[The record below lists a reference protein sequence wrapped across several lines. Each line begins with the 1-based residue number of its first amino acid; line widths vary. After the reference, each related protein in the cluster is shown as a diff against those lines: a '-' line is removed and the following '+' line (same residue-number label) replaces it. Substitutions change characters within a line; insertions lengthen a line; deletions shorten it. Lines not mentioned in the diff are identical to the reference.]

1 MTEQKVPLCDP
12 KAEYEEI
19 RDEVDKAVLRVLASG
34 QYILGPEV
42 ERFEEEVA
50 DYLGVKH
57 AIGVS
62 NGSDALYLALQAL
75 GVGAGDEVIVPAFT
89 FFATAGSVVR
99 AGAVPVFA
107 DVRADTQNL
116 DPAEFA
122 RRITAR
128 TKAVIP
134 VHLYG
139 QPADIAEIKEIARE
153 NGLFVIE
160 DAAQAFG
167 ARYRG
172 KAAGTIGEVGCF
184 SFFPTK
190 NLGACGDAGM
200 VVTDDDKLAG
210 RLRLLRVHG
219 AKPKYYHHLV
229 GCNSRL
235 DPLQAVILR
244 AKLPRLSEWTKA
256 RQEQARRYDSLLGG
270 LEGLV
275 LPHRAPDC
283 THVFHQ
289 YTVQVLGGQRDA
301 LRAHLARRGI
311 GTGVYYP
318 LPLHLQPCFSDLGY
332 REGSLPESERAS
344 RVVLSLP
351 MFPTLTLQEQEYV
364 ASEIKTFLEEHR

>member
-1 MTEQKVPLCDP
+1 
-12 KAEYEEI
+12 
-19 RDEVDKAVLRVLASG
+19 
-34 QYILGPEV
+34 
-42 ERFEEEVA
+42 
-50 DYLGVKH
+50 
-57 AIGVS
+57 
-62 NGSDALYLALQAL
+62 
-75 GVGAGDEVIVPAFT
+75 
-89 FFATAGSVVR
+89 
-99 AGAVPVFA
+99 
-107 DVRADTQNL
+107 
-116 DPAEFA
+116 
-122 RRITAR
+122 
-128 TKAVIP
+128 
-134 VHLYG
+134 
-139 QPADIAEIKEIARE
+139 
-153 NGLFVIE
+153 
-160 DAAQAFG
+160 
-167 ARYRG
+167 
-172 KAAGTIGEVGCF
+172 
-184 SFFPTK
+184 
-190 NLGACGDAGM
+190 M